1 MVNMFKEKIEKKSLS
16 SIVRALEEYD
26 GCEIDIR
33 LTRDRIPVIFHD
45 ARHNSERLI
54 KTDFKDLKG
63 FLTLDTLI
71 QNPRVIKLINDNGK
85 TLWVEAKEDSNHRKR
100 KDPSLRKETAHRLTK
115 KLMDSGLH
123 LENIRIISF
132 CTEILVHVKGIRKLK
147 IVPYIFSAADHY
159 FPLYNHKTVFQLFQS
174 LRQQIQK
181 AKRLNFDGLLFSK
194 HYLRGFFSIFQPHHE
209 KIASWKEEDFI
220 LGTEAQ
226 TFQDEKDFKDF
237 VVFSDYRGDRKEGR
251 GENAGPLIC
260 HRGL

>member
-1 MVNMFKEKIEKKSLS
+1 MHKEKIEKKSLS

-26 GCEIDIR
+26 GCEIDVR

-45 ARHNSERLI
+45 ARHNSQRLI
-54 KTDFKDLKG
+54 KTNFRDLKG

-71 QNPRVIKLINDNGK
+71 QHPRVIKLINDNGK

-132 CTEILVHVKGIRKLK
+132 CMEILVHVKGIRKLK
-147 IVPYIFSAADHY
+147 IVPYLFSATDHY
-159 FPLYNHKTVFQLFQS
+159 FPHYNHKTIFQLFQS
-174 LRQQIQK
+174 LRQHMQEV
-181 AKRLNFDGLLFSK
+181 KRLDFNGLLFSK
-194 HYLRGFFSIFQPHHE
+194 HYLRGFFSIFHPQHE
-209 KIASWKEEDFI
+209 EIISWKEEDFI
-220 LGTEAQ
+220 LGTGAQ
-226 TFQDEKDFKDF
+226 TFQEEKDFKDF
-237 VVFSDYRGDRKEGR
+237 VVITDYRGDRREGR
-251 GENAGPLIC
+251 GENAGLLIC